1 MTTSP
6 IGARQAAGDE
16 NLKMRSELQRLAE
29 QQSRLF
35 AQLQAGE
42 DHFKQLARSV
52 WRVQENERRRLAR
65 DLHDGIG
72 QHLTALQHR
81 LHGLSQNPG
90 CSEDHRLQ
98 QAFTL
103 CETAISEVRTLSR
116 LLRPQILDDLG
127 LEAALQWLAR
137 YSSEGS
143 ACMIEVDVG
152 ELPSKMDSDLSTLIF
167 RVVQEALANA
177 LKHARAKNVVVRLTR
192 RGNSLLL
199 LVVDDGCGCDVE
211 QALRRSSE
219 SESSG
224 LASMRERVQLFG
236 GQLELTSQ
244 PGEGLQMRARL
255 PLDIGSGE
263 P

>member
-1 MTTSP
+1 MMTTP
-6 IGARQAAGDE
+6 IESTQAVGNE
-16 NLKMRSELQRLAE
+16 NQEMRNELQRLAE
-29 QQSRLF
+29 LQSRLF

-42 DHFKQLARSV
+42 DHFRQLARSV

-81 LHGLSQNPG
+81 LHALGQNAG
-90 CSEDHRLQ
+90 CGEDQRLQ
-98 QAFTL
+98 QALTL

-127 LEAALQWLAR
+127 LDAALQWLAR
-137 YSSEGS
+137 YSSEGGS
-143 ACMIEVDVG
+143 CMIEVDVG
-152 ELPSKMDSDLSTLIF
+152 GLPSDMDSDLSTLIF

-177 LKHARAKNVVVRLTR
+177 LKHAQAKHVVVRLTQ
-192 RGNSLLL
+192 RGNNLLL
-199 LVVDDGCGCDVE
+199 LIVDDGCGCDVE

-236 GQLELTSQ
+236 GQLQLTSQ
-244 PGEGLQMRARL
+244 PGEGLQLRVRL
-255 PLDIGSGE
+255 PLATGSAE
-263 P
+263 S